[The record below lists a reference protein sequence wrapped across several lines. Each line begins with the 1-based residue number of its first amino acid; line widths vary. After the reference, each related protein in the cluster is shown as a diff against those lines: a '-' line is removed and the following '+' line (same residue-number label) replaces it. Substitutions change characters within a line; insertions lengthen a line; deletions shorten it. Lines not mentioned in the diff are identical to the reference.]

1 MHEDDDGT
9 CTALGQVAVYVAA
22 GLDPETPDCE
32 ICGTGFPARFRLTLY
47 EVRVRRLCALHLLT
61 SVDDMVLSR
70 ARQQVGRLLA
80 DMEGT

>member
-1 MHEDDDGT
+1 M
-9 CTALGQVAVYVAA
+9 AVYVAA
-22 GLDPETPDCE
+22 GLDPETPACE
-32 ICGTGFPARFRLTLY
+32 ICGTGFPARFRLTHR
-47 EVRVRRLCALHLLT
+47 EGRVMRLCALHLLT

>member
-1 MHEDDDGT
+1 M
-9 CTALGQVAVYVAA
+9 
-22 GLDPETPDCE
+22 
-32 ICGTGFPARFRLTLY
+32 
-47 EVRVRRLCALHLLT
+47 RLCALHLLT